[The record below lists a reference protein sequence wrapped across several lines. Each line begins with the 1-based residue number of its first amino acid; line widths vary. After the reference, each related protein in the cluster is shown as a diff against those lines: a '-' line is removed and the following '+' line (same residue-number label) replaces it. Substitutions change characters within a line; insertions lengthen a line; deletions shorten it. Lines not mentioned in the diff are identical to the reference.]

1 MTYLASYA
9 AALVVFVIGDMI
21 WLGTMVSRF
30 YRPILE
36 EVLLPT
42 VNLPAAI
49 VFYLLY
55 PLGLVIFAITPA
67 LKAGSATTALLYGA
81 LFGFFTYATY
91 DLSNFATLKNWTM
104 QLTVVDMVWGT
115 FLGAITASLGY
126 VLGQYASGIG

>member
-9 AALVVFVIGDMI
+9 AALVVFVISDMI

-42 VNLPAAI
+42 VNLPVAI

-67 LKAGSATTALLYGA
+67 LKAGSTTTALLYGA

-91 DLSNFATLKNWTM
+91 DLSNFATLRNWTM
-104 QLTVVDMVWGT
+104 QLTIVDIAWGT
-115 FLGAITASLGY
+115 ILGAITASVGY

>member
-9 AALVVFVIGDMI
+9 AALLVFVIGDMI

-91 DLSNFATLKNWTM
+91 DLSSFATLKNWTI

-115 FLGAITASLGY
+115 ILGAITASLGY

>member
-9 AALVVFVIGDMI
+9 AALVVFVISDMI

-67 LKAGSATTALLYGA
+67 LRPARPRPLSSTARCSASSPTRPTISATLRR
-81 LFGFFTYATY
+81 
-91 DLSNFATLKNWTM
+91 
-104 QLTVVDMVWGT
+104 
-115 FLGAITASLGY
+115 
-126 VLGQYASGIG
+126 